1 MIFVHNI
8 YFTRWYRW
16 GEIHKAN
23 KGVPTAVIGVCARY
37 IHSTDAV
44 FDIRDYYA
52 ARELLKQAVS
62 HLTNENILT
71 LQFQS
76 EEK

>member
-1 MIFVHNI
+1 MCKI
-8 YFTRWYRW
+8 
-16 GEIHKAN
+16 
-23 KGVPTAVIGVCARY
+23 PTKE
-37 IHSTDAV
+37 H
-44 FDIRDYYA
+44 RDYYA